1 MPSQAAMLA
10 APGRY
15 ARANGLN
22 IFYKSYGQGTP
33 LVMLHGSFDCT
44 HEMWAWQL
52 PLFARHFRVIA
63 PDARGHGRT
72 GNPAEK
78 ITLSLLA
85 DDVMNFCRSLKL
97 DLPILC
103 GISMGGRTAL
113 TAAMRYPGAFR
124 AVIAGA
130 AQVHRP
136 FPASMLAQMR
146 SIGIFG
152 PGQVD
157 PGIIETNDSQ
167 RAAQLRARH
176 CRSPGQWK
184 ELLRSLSYVWNE
196 TPPPVD
202 DYSKITVPV
211 LLAAGDRDHIV
222 RVEDVVEAYRALP
235 KAELAVLPGHD
246 HCSFFCGKDNPFNRI
261 VLDFLARNMNGR

>member
-1 MPSQAAMLA
+1 MSAAQ
-10 APGRY
+10 GRY
-15 ARANGLN
+15 AQANGLK
-22 IFYKSYGQGTP
+22 IYYKGYRQGTP
-33 LVMLHGSFDCT
+33 LVLLHGSFDCT
-44 HEMWAWQL
+44 HEMWAWQV
-52 PLFARHFRVIA
+52 PLFARHFRLIA

-72 GNPAEK
+72 GNNADK

-85 DDVMNFCRSLKL
+85 DDVMAFCHALQL
-97 DLPILC
+97 DRPIIC

-157 PGIIETNDSQ
+157 PGIIETNDPQ

-211 LLAAGDRDHIV
+211 LLAVGDRDHIV
-222 RVEDVVEAYRALP
+222 RVEDVAEVYRALP

-246 HCSFFCGKDNPFNRI
+246 HCSFFCGKDNPFNRL